1 MHWKDLVSS
10 FVCPECKSPLAL
22 QSAAGVAAGN
32 EELKCAGCKRVYP
45 VEDDIPI
52 LLVDR
57 ARIDAQ

>member
-1 MHWKDLVSS
+1 MHWKDLIPS
-10 FVCPECKSPLAL
+10 FVCPECRSPLAL
-22 QSAAGVAAGN
+22 QAALGK

-57 ARIDAQ
+57 ARIEA

>member
-1 MHWKDLVSS
+1 MHWKDLVPS

-22 QSAAGVAAGN
+22 REAAGKD
-32 EELKCAGCKRVYP
+32 ELKCSGCKRVYP

-57 ARIDAQ
+57 ARIEA